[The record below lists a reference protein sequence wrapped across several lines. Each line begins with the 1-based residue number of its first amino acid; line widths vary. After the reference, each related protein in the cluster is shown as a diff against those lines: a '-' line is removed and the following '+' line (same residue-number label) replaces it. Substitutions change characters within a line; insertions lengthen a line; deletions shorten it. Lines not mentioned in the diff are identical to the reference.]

1 MKARIDHMKEIRRD
15 NKAGFTLLE
24 ILLVVTIIGMLLA
37 VAVVKIAPRAEEARK
52 VTTRQQI
59 QNYGAGLNL
68 YMLDSGFYP
77 SAEQGLQALI
87 TQPATPPV
95 PSNWKG
101 PYLEPAVLRKDQ
113 WGHDYIY
120 KYPGT
125 HNPTTYDLYSPGP
138 NGVEG
143 DEDDIGNWQ

>member
-1 MKARIDHMKEIRRD
+1 MKVRENPMKAVRHNR
-15 NKAGFTLLE
+15 KAGFTLLE

-52 VTTRQQI
+52 VTCRQQI
-59 QNYGAGLNL
+59 QNYATGLNL

-77 SAEQGLQALI
+77 SQEQGLQALLV
-87 TQPATPPV
+87 QPATPPV

-101 PYLEPAVLRKDQ
+101 PYIEPAVIRKDP

-125 HNPTTYDLYSPGP
+125 HNPTTYDLSSPGP
-138 NGVEG
+138 NGQEG